1 VSVELACDECKKQF
15 KSRSSVSK
23 IYLEEG
29 ADEYITLCRG
39 CAETRRQK
47 QELENLSSLAGHCR
61 KANRERDDARI
72 AARMLRAT
80 LIKIDEERPRDD
92 LRISAALAEIEPY
105 FEWMREPAAAPS
117 TAPGVE
123 E

>member
-39 CAETRRQK
+39 CAETRRQ
-47 QELENLSSLAGHCR
+47 HCR